1 MKDTGIGLSKE
12 ESDKLFNEFF
22 RVKSEQT
29 RHITGSGLGLSIV
42 KRIADLYKGDIKVDS
57 APGVGS
63 SFTVILPM

>member
-1 MKDTGIGLSKE
+1 M
-12 ESDKLFNEFF
+12 FREFF

-42 KRIADLYKGDIKVDS
+42 KRIADLYKGEIKVDS
-57 APGVGS
+57 TPGVGS